1 MGQGPGT
8 SPDPQ
13 RCGIGQH
20 RGFASPGSSPNLS
33 EHPRPPRGRPSP
45 PTMQTNGATAVVRR
59 ALPRQRGGG
68 GESAAPAHRAA
79 PPAAVRDQNPR
90 PDTTGL
96 GALNPLEDRGR
107 VSQIPS
113 PQISAAASPRRA
125 RSSFEGLRRLN
136 RTESTRDLLPSRSQ
150 SPANCLV
157 LLLLSSSLLPV
168 AKIFHI
174 NRSFLIYNQPLP
186 SDSLC

>member
-68 GESAAPAHRAA
+68 GIGSPSPPRCSASGGPGPKPSPRHNGVGRFEPPGRPRPREPNTVSPNQCRCLAAKGTVVLRRAQAFKSHREHPR
-79 PPAAVRDQNPR
+79 PPAIAFPK
-90 PDTTGL
+90 
-96 GALNPLEDRGR
+96 
-107 VSQIPS
+107 
-113 PQISAAASPRRA
+113 
-125 RSSFEGLRRLN
+125 
-136 RTESTRDLLPSRSQ
+136 SR
-150 SPANCLV
+150 
-157 LLLLSSSLLPV
+157 
-168 AKIFHI
+168 
-174 NRSFLIYNQPLP
+174 
-186 SDSLC
+186 